1 MTKLTEDIKTDKQVK
16 SKQRVAAHGEVFTN
30 PREVNAMLDL
40 VKHETERIDSRFLE
54 PACGNGNFLAEVL
67 RRKLNVVEQKY
78 SHTQIE
84 WEFYAIIAVSSIYG
98 VDILEDNAEECRQR
112 LFNIFKERYNALFA
126 DKCKPEVLSSVEF
139 LLHRNILWGDAL
151 DFTNPQTKQPIIFSE
166 WSAVNGNMLKRR
178 DYMFKFLVEKTH
190 QFSLFNDEGNAA
202 AIDEPV
208 KDFPLVHFLKLSES
222 GFAELK
228 DKQDE

>member
-1 MTKLTEDIKTDKQVK
+1 VIELNEKIKKDKQFK

-67 RRKLNVVEQKY
+67 RRKLNVIEQKY

-84 WEFYAIIAVSSIYG
+84 WEFYAVVAVSSIYG

-126 DKCKPEVLSSVEF
+126 DKCKPEVLRSVEF

-190 QFSLFNDEGNAA
+190 QFSLFNDEGDTA

-208 KDFPLVHFLKLSES
+208 KDFPLVHFLKLGED
-222 GFAELK
+222 G
-228 DKQDE
+228 